1 MPLNIANNQNSLAPW
16 RSMLFVPANSD
27 KFLTSALKRNADAIQ
42 LDLEDA
48 CPPDLK
54 DTTRANIGELAT
66 RASDAGFDV
75 IVRVNRPWRMLVRDL
90 EGCVHPN
97 IKALTLPKVPD
108 GGFIRAVAE
117 VLDEVEQEKQL
128 PNGHTRL
135 IAMIEDADALARLDE
150 IAQAHPRLYGMI
162 VGAEDLAVSMRMAV
176 DTDTLYLPN
185 VMVVAACR
193 RAGIVPL
200 GFVGSVADFADQDKF
215 RQTVQRAARLGFEG
229 AFCIHPSQ
237 VDAANAAF
245 SPEASAVERA
255 RALVATFDAAMAA
268 GQAAC
273 TFEGRMV
280 DAPVVMQAKQLI
292 ARDDALQGRLARRQV
307 ITPATPA

>member
-1 MPLNIANNQNSLAPW
+1 
-16 RSMLFVPANSD
+16 MLFVPANSD

-48 CPPDLK
+48 CPPNLK
-54 DTTRANIGELAT
+54 DTTRAHIGELAT

-75 IVRVNRPWRMLVRDL
+75 IVRVNRPWRILVRDL

-176 DTDTLYLPN
+176 DADTLYLPN

-193 RAGIVPL
+193 RAGIAPL

-237 VDAANAAF
+237 VDAANEAF
-245 SPEASAVERA
+245 SPQASAVERA

-292 ARDDALQGRLARRQV
+292 ERDDALQGMLVRRQG
-307 ITPATPA
+307 ISPATRV

>member
-1 MPLNIANNQNSLAPW
+1 MSLNPSNSIAPW

-54 DTTRANIGELAT
+54 DSTRANIGELAT

-90 EGCVHPN
+90 EGCVHAN

-176 DTDTLYLPN
+176 DADTLYLPN

-193 RAGIVPL
+193 RAGIAPL
-200 GFVGSVADFADQDKF
+200 GFVGSVADFADQEKF

-237 VDAANAAF
+237 VDAANEAF
-245 SPEASAVERA
+245 SPKASSVERA
-255 RALVATFDAAMAA
+255 RALVATFDAAMAT

-292 ARDDALQGRLARRQV
+292 ERDDALQGMLARRQH
-307 ITPATPA
+307 ITPANRA

>member
-135 IAMIEDADALARLDE
+135 IAMIEDAGALARLDE

>member
-1 MPLNIANNQNSLAPW
+1 MSLNTSNSIAPW

-27 KFLTSALKRNADAIQ
+27 KFLTSALRRNADAIQ

-54 DTTRANIGELAT
+54 DSTRANIGALAT

-90 EGCVHPN
+90 EGCVHAN

-176 DTDTLYLPN
+176 DADTLYLPN

-193 RAGIVPL
+193 RAGIAPL
-200 GFVGSVADFADQDKF
+200 GFVGSVADFADQNKF

-237 VDAANAAF
+237 VDAANEAF
-245 SPEASAVERA
+245 SPQATAVERA
-255 RALVATFDAAMAA
+255 RALVATFDAAMTA

-292 ARDDALQGRLARRQV
+292 ERDDALQGMLSRRQS
-307 ITPATPA
+307 ITPATRA